1 MSNKKL
7 AILAILAVLIVVWA
21 VVQSRISSGPQV
33 TPESVVYL
41 IQGLDP
47 ADIDS
52 IVLGTGDSAVTLNR
66 QGGCFVVANKDNYP
80 AEASKINDLLT
91 RCLEIRTTQIYTEA
105 RANHEDLQVTE
116 KKARSV
122 VKFLKTDSSLLA
134 GVIVGKDRE
143 LGEGTYVR
151 LATDDKV
158 YVAPSVSWFGAKA
171 LDYINQELISVKRED
186 IQSVSVKS
194 SGGEY
199 LLKAGEDG
207 GKLVV
212 LENMP
217 EGKRLK
223 SSDSETVFSAVT
235 SLRFDDVTKN
245 AGGFSFDKQ
254 FICKLKDSTV
264 YTIKIA
270 QKDSKTYITCQA
282 DFTDTEPVVM
292 KENEV
297 QSEEQLKKN
306 EAKLLNRDK
315 AKEFTAKHQG
325 WVYEIADWKAKY
337 LTKQLSDLL
346 EDLPKP
352 KEKPAEPNAVKVS
365 EPNAVKPPTKNSG
378 ANAVPVP

>member
-52 IVLGTGDSAVTLNR
+52 IVLGTGDTAVTLKR
-66 QGGCFVVANKDNYP
+66 ESGRFVVANKDNYP

-171 LDYINQELISVKRED
+171 MDYINQELVSVKRED
-186 IQSVSVKS
+186 IQSVSVQS

-199 LLKAGEDG
+199 LLRTGEDG
-207 GKLVV
+207 KAVV

-235 SLRFDDVTKN
+235 GLRFDDVTKN
-245 AGGFSFDKQ
+245 AGSLSFDKQ
-254 FICKLKDSTV
+254 FVCRLKDSTV

-315 AKEFTAKHQG
+315 AKEFTAKNQG
-325 WVYEIADWKAKY
+325 WIYEIADWKAKY

-352 KEKPAEPNAVKVS
+352 EEKPAEPNAIKVS
-365 EPNAVKPPTKNSG
+365 EPNAIPIP
-378 ANAVPVP
+378 